1 MRTALAQFA
10 PRLADKEANLAL
22 MIDYMKEAKKQQADV
37 IVFPEL
43 GLTGYSVGE
52 QLDVIAET
60 LDGPSIQRLQTEC
73 RKNGIA
79 AVVSFPERNG
89 NRFHISAVWI
99 TENGTRAGVYR
110 KTHLFSTE
118 KNYFTPGQEWPVVE
132 TRFGRIGMMICYD
145 LEFPEVARLLR
156 LNGAEMIVVNTANMV
171 PYQRY
176 QQVFMQSRAM
186 ENEIPLVICNRLGQ
200 EGDLE
205 FFGDSMAVDHE
216 GNILLHMGQEE
227 GVQSVDVRLDS
238 ARDPALNY
246 AGNLHPLIR
255 SNLLNHLKSET
266 KQS

>member
-1 MRTALAQFA
+1 MRVALAQFT
-10 PRLADKEANLAL
+10 PRLADKQANLER
-22 MIDYMKEAKKQQADV
+22 IIGYMNEAKNQQADV
-37 IVFPEL
+37 VVFPEL

-52 QLDVIAET
+52 QLEEIAET
-60 LDGPSIQRLQTEC
+60 LEGPSIQRLQAEC
-73 RKNGIA
+73 RNAGIA
-79 AVVSFPERNG
+79 AVVSFPERRENQ
-89 NRFHISAVWI
+89 FHISTVWI
-99 TENGTRAGVYR
+99 AEDGTLAGVYR
-110 KTHLFSTE
+110 KTHLFDKE

-132 TRFGRIGMMICYD
+132 TRFGRIGMMICFD

-216 GNILLHMGQEE
+216 GNILLHMGQKE

-255 SNLLNHLKSET
+255 SKLLHR
-266 KQS
+266 